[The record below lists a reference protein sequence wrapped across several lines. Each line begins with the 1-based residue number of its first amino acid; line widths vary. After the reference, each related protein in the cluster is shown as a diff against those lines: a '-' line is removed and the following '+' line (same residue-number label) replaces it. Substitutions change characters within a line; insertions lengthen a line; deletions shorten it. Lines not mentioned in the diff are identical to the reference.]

1 MHFYACR
8 YIIVE
13 RFFLKGMNIMLEE
26 IKRLDKEYYMN
37 TFGERLP
44 VAFDKGSGMVMTSTE
59 GKDYYDFLGGIAVNA
74 LGHSHPKF
82 IAALRKQLEKPLHTS
97 SLYYIEN
104 QARLAEKICK
114 NTCADKAFF
123 CSTGAEAN
131 EGAIKLAKIY
141 FYKKGENRYEII
153 SLDKSFHGRTLA
165 TVAAT
170 GQEKYQKPYKPLTPG
185 FIQVEPDNI
194 EAMKAA
200 VTDKTAAIMIE
211 LIQGESGV
219 HPMSAEYVKQLR
231 RLCDEKG
238 IILIFDEVQTGMGR
252 CGELFAHQLY
262 GVEPDIFTSAK
273 ALGGGIPI
281 GAVCAKDFV
290 AKSFAPGDH
299 GTTFGGN
306 PFATGAGCAVF
317 DIFEE
322 EHLVENSK
330 NMGLIFKERLL
341 GLKEKYPEKILDVRG
356 AGLLIGIELAPEIAK
371 STFSALFEDGF
382 LTSLCGNAL
391 RLAPP
396 LIITEK
402 EINIFVNALDTI
414 LAKG

>member
-1 MHFYACR
+1 M
-8 YIIVE
+8 E
-13 RFFLKGMNIMLEE
+13 LEQ
-26 IKRLDKEYYMN
+26 IRLLDEQYYMN
-37 TFGERLP
+37 TFGKRLN
-44 VAFDKGSGMVMTSTE
+44 VAFDRGEGIRLYSTE
-59 GKDYYDFLGGIAVNA
+59 GEQYYDFLGGIAVNA

-82 IAALRKQLEKPLHTS
+82 VNRLKEQLDKLLHTS

-104 QARLAEKICK
+104 QAKLAQKLCE
-114 NTCADKAFF
+114 NSCADKAFF

-141 FYKKGENRYEII
+141 FYKKGKENYEII

-170 GQEKYQKPYKPLTPG
+170 GQEKYQKPYRPLTPG

-194 EAMKAA
+194 DAVYNA

-219 HPMSAEYVKQLR
+219 YPMSVEYVKKLR
-231 RLCDEKG
+231 ELCDEKG

-252 CGELFAHQLY
+252 TGEYFAHQYY

-281 GAVCAKDFV
+281 GAIGAKDFV
-290 AKSFAPGDH
+290 AQAFEPGDH

-306 PFATGAGCAVF
+306 PFATAAGLGVF
-317 DIFEE
+317 EIYEE
-322 EHLVENSK
+322 
-330 NMGLIFKERLL
+330 
-341 GLKEKYPEKILDVRG
+341 EKILENVKAMSAYFMSELEKIKEKHTDKIVELRN
-356 AGLLIGIELAPEIAK
+356 AGLLIGIELKGEYARD
-371 STFSALFEDGF
+371 TFNKMFENKY
-382 LTSLCGNAL
+382 LTSLCKNTL
-391 RLAPP
+391 RIAPP
-396 LIITEK
+396 LIITK
-402 EINIFVNALDTI
+402 QDIDGFINVLDEIL
-414 LAKG
+414 

>member
-1 MHFYACR
+1 M
-8 YIIVE
+8 E
-13 RFFLKGMNIMLEE
+13 LEQ
-26 IKRLDKEYYMN
+26 IRLLDEQYYMN
-37 TFGERLP
+37 TFGKRLN
-44 VAFDKGSGMVMTSTE
+44 VAFDRGEGIRLYSTE
-59 GKDYYDFLGGIAVNA
+59 GEQYYDFLGGIAVNA

-82 IAALRKQLEKPLHTS
+82 VNRLKEQLDKLLHTS

-104 QARLAEKICK
+104 QAKLAQKLCE
-114 NTCADKAFF
+114 NSCADKAFF

-141 FYKKGENRYEII
+141 FYKKGKENYEII

-170 GQEKYQKPYKPLTPG
+170 GQEKYQKPYRPLTPG

-194 EAMKAA
+194 DAVYNA

-219 HPMSAEYVKQLR
+219 YPMSVEYVKKLR
-231 RLCDEKG
+231 ELCDEKG

-252 CGELFAHQLY
+252 TGEYFAHQYY

-281 GAVCAKDFV
+281 GAIGAKDFV
-290 AKSFAPGDH
+290 AQAFEPGDH

-306 PFATGAGCAVF
+306 PFATAAGLGVF
-317 DIFEE
+317 EIYEE
-322 EHLVENSK
+322 
-330 NMGLIFKERLL
+330 
-341 GLKEKYPEKILDVRG
+341 EKILENVKVMSAYFMSELEKIKEKHTDKIVELRN
-356 AGLLIGIELAPEIAK
+356 AGLLIGIELKGEYARD
-371 STFSALFEDGF
+371 TFNKMFEKKY
-382 LTSLCGNAL
+382 LTSLCKNTL
-391 RLAPP
+391 RIAPP
-396 LIITEK
+396 LIITK
-402 EINIFVNALDTI
+402 QDIDGFINVLDEIL
-414 LAKG
+414 